1 MQSRPKWFFYI
12 VKPMLN
18 ALLRVMFNIRVEG
31 FENLPKEPYI
41 MVSNHL
47 SWIDPIVYLGLWPI
61 APKLVFIANAAT
73 SVKNPMA
80 LFFIGLADN
89 PLVPFDKRDRKSRLN
104 ALRSM
109 LRQAQAGRN
118 VCFFPEG
125 RVGMEGKMCPFHL
138 GAFALSKKL
147 NRLVV
152 PIGLAGTNKLYWRKP
167 IRIKIGQPIMPQVNE
182 TMDEL
187 TTRAHAVIRSLIPP
201 YPGDL
206 PEPHRLQSLST
217 MFSVEYHPFVFDG
230 KQALY
235 KEGDP
240 DGYDPLKEE
249 SATSDN
255 LNAG

>member
-1 MQSRPKWFFYI
+1 MQSRPRWFFYI
-12 VKPMLN
+12 VKPLLN
-18 ALLRVMFNIRVEG
+18 ACLRILFNIKIEG
-31 FENLPKEPYI
+31 WENLPREPYI

-47 SWIDPIVYLGLWPI
+47 SWIDPIVYVGLWPI

-73 SVKNPMA
+73 SVKNPTA
-80 LFFIGLADN
+80 KFLIGLADN

-109 LRQAQAGRN
+109 LKHAEAGRN

-125 RVGMEGKMCPFHL
+125 RIGMEGKMCPFHS
-138 GAFALSKKL
+138 GAFALSKRL

-152 PIGLAGTNKLYWRKP
+152 PVGVEGTYNLYWRRP
-167 IRIKIGQPIMPQVNE
+167 IRIRIGRPIAPQENE
-182 TMDEL
+182 TIEEM
-187 TTRAHAVIRSLIPP
+187 TIKAHEVMRSLIPP

-206 PEPHRLQSLST
+206 PEPHRLSSLAT
-217 MFSVEYHPFVFDG
+217 MFRVEHHPFVFDG

-240 DGYDPLKEE
+240 DGYDPV
-249 SATSDN
+249 
-255 LNAG
+255 

>member
-1 MQSRPKWFFYI
+1 MKSRPRWFFYI
-12 VKPMLN
+12 VKPLLN
-18 ALLRVMFNIRVEG
+18 ACLRILFNIKIEG
-31 FENLPKEPYI
+31 WENLPREPYI

-47 SWIDPIVYLGLWPI
+47 SWIDPIVYVGLWPI

-73 SVKNPMA
+73 SVKNPTA
-80 LFFIGLADN
+80 KFLIGLADN

-109 LRQAQAGRN
+109 LKHAEAGRN

-125 RVGMEGKMCPFHL
+125 RIGMEGKMCPFHS
-138 GAFALSKKL
+138 GAFALSKRL

-152 PIGLAGTNKLYWRKP
+152 PVGLAGTYNLYWRRP
-167 IRIKIGQPIMPQVNE
+167 IRIRIGRPIAPQENE
-182 TMDEL
+182 TIEEM
-187 TTRAHAVIRSLIPP
+187 TIKAHEVMRSLIPP

-206 PEPHRLQSLST
+206 PEPHRLSSLAT
-217 MFSVEYHPFVFDG
+217 MFRVEHHPFVFDG

-240 DGYDPLKEE
+240 DGYDPV
-249 SATSDN
+249 
-255 LNAG
+255 